1 MPKIESSAAPAT
13 ASSRTRD
20 VWTFLR
26 TPFDGIHPVVLIVF
40 GVSTVFSFF
49 FFAQPD
55 LWHTVTSSYGYYHGH
70 IGDFYDYGAATIGT
84 PAYLPSIYWIFA
96 IWMAPIALIGA
107 VNPRV
112 DNSIVLGPIEHFWA
126 RLLLLLVFAATFYL
140 ISAIAK
146 HAFPASESAQRIVR
160 TGYLLSPLAG
170 FAVFTFGQYDII
182 GVFFTLLGVLMYFR
196 RNSFWFVFWF
206 SIAITFKYFAAF
218 VFVPL
223 ALFYF
228 KRPVKIALAL
238 LGGLAFTAL
247 EFLIYW
253 SSPSFRVGALLI
265 AEGKASGPLQNPL
278 QVLMGVLFLALCVIA
293 FLYGRRRDDLARP
306 LILIW
311 IAAYPIMLLAVTWH
325 PQWTVLLAPG
335 FALALGLMKRPG
347 WFLLAESVGFAA
359 FIVVV
364 VSRWQE
370 NVDTVMIT
378 RGILSGLLND
388 PQLLHRDI
396 GSVRLEPYAG
406 VLVTMLFVL
415 PLLWLLLEWAGGAAE
430 KEVREPATWSWVI
443 RAATVLI
450 TFTLPSLVFTLIP
463 RDVALSINPSAVQY
477 GAAAVAPPE
486 GTTASPNALTPD
498 DSYEQEIEV
507 EGDGLAGVRIPTAT
521 YLREN
526 AGTIELTMTGP
537 DGSQVAQ
544 ETVDS
549 ASLGADAPIYL
560 VFPPEVDSGGK
571 TYTLTI
577 EQSARSVTDVVG
589 FWTVPDASGGQPDV
603 VINGEETDAV
613 LDFTYYLVAP
623 AG

>member
-1 MPKIESSAAPAT
+1 VPQTNSSAAPAT
-13 ASSRTRD
+13 ASSRARD
-20 VWTFLR
+20 AWIFLR
-26 TPFDGIHPVVLIVF
+26 TPFEGIHPVVLVVF
-40 GVSTVFSFF
+40 GVSTAFSFF
-49 FFAQPD
+49 FFVQPD
-55 LWHTVTSSYGYYHGH
+55 LWHTVVSSYAYYHGH
-70 IGDFYDYGAATIGT
+70 IGDFYDYGEATIGR

-96 IWMAPIALIGA
+96 LWMAPIALIGA

-112 DNSIVLGPIEHFWA
+112 DNSIVMGPIEHFWA

-140 ISAIAK
+140 VSAIAK
-146 HAFPASESAQRIVR
+146 HAFPANEVAQRIAR
-160 TGYLLSPLAG
+160 TGYLLSPLVG

-218 VFVPL
+218 LFIPL

-228 KRPVKIALAL
+228 KRPLKIALAL
-238 LGGLAFTAL
+238 LGGVAFTAI

-253 SSPSFRVGALLI
+253 SSPAFRIGAVQI
-265 AEGKASGPLQNPL
+265 AEGKATSPLQNPL
-278 QVLMGVLFLALCVIA
+278 QVLMGVLFLALCLTA

-347 WFLLAESVGFAA
+347 WFLLAESIGFAA
-359 FIVVV
+359 FITVV

-370 NVDTVMIT
+370 NVDAVMIT
-378 RGILSGLLND
+378 RGILSAFVND
-388 PQLLHRDI
+388 PQLLQRDL
-396 GSVRLEPYAG
+396 GSTRLEPYAG
-406 VLVTMLFVL
+406 VLVTILFVL
-415 PLLWLLLEWAGGAAE
+415 PLLWLLLERAGGVAE
-430 KEVREPATWSWVI
+430 KEVREPRTWIWVI
-443 RAATVLI
+443 RAATVLL

-463 RDVALSINPSAVQY
+463 RDVALSLNPSAVQY
-477 GAAAVAPPE
+477 GAVAVGPPE
-486 GTTASPNALTPD
+486 GAAAPHAQTPE
-498 DSYEQEIEV
+498 DSYEQEIVV

-526 AGTIELTMTGP
+526 VGTIEVTITGP
-537 DGSQVAQ
+537 DGSEVA
-544 ETVDS
+544 EKDIDS
-549 ASLGADAPIYL
+549 SSLRSDAPIYL
-560 VFPPEVDSGGK
+560 VFPPEADSGGE

-577 EQSARSVTDVVG
+577 EQSAASAANVVG
-589 FWTVPDASGGQPDV
+589 FWTVEDVQGDEPDV
-603 VINGEETDAV
+603 VINGDETDAV

-623 AG
+623 AA